1 LESLKPLLAQVPA
14 QLKKELSEGL
24 AAVDADLSGAALSEK
39 RQSFLDALKE
49 GQFVFLPR
57 LRQRVPVK
65 KLDKKRRIAV
75 VLLGGKPMEVGYDE
89 ITSFEAR

>member
-1 LESLKPLLAQVPA
+1 
-14 QLKKELSEGL
+14 
-24 AAVDADLSGAALSEK
+24 
-39 RQSFLDALKE
+39 
-49 GQFVFLPR
+49 VFLPR